1 MRDADVGTVAM
12 EVSSHALEQH
22 RVDGTHFAAV
32 CFTNLSHDHLDYHG
46 TMNAYFAA
54 KARLFDGGFARHA
67 AIARTTPADARS
79 WIARLRPAWTCG
91 RSRSTMTRR
100 MCTHATSS

>member
-1 MRDADVGTVAM
+1 MRDAGVGTVAM

-46 TMNAYFAA
+46 TMDAYFEA
-54 KARLFDGGFARHA
+54 KARLFDGGFFAD
-67 AIARTTPADARS
+67 TP
-79 WIARLRPAWTCG
+79 
-91 RSRSTMTRR
+91 RSRSTTRA
-100 MCTHATSS
+100 ATSCSTERVRQGLDVWTFAFDDDRRRLHCA